1 MLKDGTYAAWFKTPL
16 DQGTGIVHLADGEIW
31 GRDSLMTYHGVC
43 KIDGER
49 FTATVS
55 TKRHTDGRATIFGVD
70 DELTLEIEGIC
81 AGKIATY
88 TATTAKVPGVVLQG
102 TLIRTEQP
110 SPAPERTAQ
119 IPAFNPDKL
128 PKLPTRSR

>member
-1 MLKDGTYAAWFKTPL
+1 
-16 DQGTGIVHLADGEIW
+16 
-31 GRDSLMTYHGVC
+31 MTYHGVC